1 MIILKYLKIGS
12 FIGKTNLSVNVLLD
26 FVEETLSP
34 LSPVDVSFSYSNV
47 DRRTFI
53 GSSAPSFPC
62 FIQKHWGLENIGREA
77 RGVEGNKNREQKA
90 SFGGKEYFPTET
102 TVVYELRRP

>member
-1 MIILKYLKIGS
+1 MTILKYLKIGS
-12 FIGKTNLSVNVLLD
+12 FIGKTNLSVNMLLD
-26 FVEETLSP
+26 FLRKP
-34 LSPVDVSFSYSNV
+34 YPPFYPVDARLLVHVHHLLPVSSKN
-47 DRRTFI
+47 
-53 GSSAPSFPC
+53 
-62 FIQKHWGLENIGREA
+62 WGLENIGREA